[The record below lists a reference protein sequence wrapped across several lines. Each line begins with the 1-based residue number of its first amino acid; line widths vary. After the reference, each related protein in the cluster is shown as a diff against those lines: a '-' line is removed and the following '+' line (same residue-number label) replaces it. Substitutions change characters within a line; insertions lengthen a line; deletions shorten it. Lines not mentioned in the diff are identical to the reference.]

1 MDNIDHLR
9 THAAPGVQPGPRAA
23 HRLAAKPKSSR
34 TSELLRDFVAQQSG
48 PRISL
53 GALRDA
59 LGDRGF
65 GVLLFIFALPNLV
78 PVNIPLLSAVLGLPL
93 VLLAAQLS
101 YGRHK
106 PWFPE
111 WLTNQTFP
119 RQGFDAVVARA
130 LPALERAERL
140 LRPRLSVLLSWT
152 GERLIGIAIL
162 VLALVLTLPIPFAN
176 WLPAFAIAI
185 IGLAIVEKDGVAV
198 LVGLAVGVAAWRL
211 PRRWSSAWSRRP
223 VPVCER
229 VRLSSQPD
237 SAQAR
242 LFELRP
248 ELAGEPQPEHAHV
261 AQQRPGGMGHHGRPV
276 LLDQEMSGPGE
287 QITERGA
294 RQRDQRID
302 GDDGRDQ
309 RQRRQPGAEH
319 MQEPRALLRVMAEVM
334 LPEFVEALVAA
345 GHVTSVPGM
354 DTPA

>member
-1 MDNIDHLR
+1 MRR
-9 THAAPGVQPGPRAA
+9 TPSLAEPGPPGRA
-23 HRLAAKPKSSR
+23 HRLAAKPKSQPH
-34 TSELLRDFVAQQSG
+34 LGVAERLCRATER

-106 PWFPE
+106 PWFPH
-111 WLTNQTFP
+111 WLTGQTFP

-140 LRPRLSVLLSWT
+140 LRPRLTVLLSWT

-176 WLPAFAIAI
+176 WLPACAIAI

-198 LVGLAVGVAAWRL
+198 LVGLAVGVA
-211 PRRWSSAWSRRP
+211 S
-223 VPVCER
+223 
-229 VRLSSQPD
+229 
-237 SAQAR
+237 
-242 LFELRP
+242 
-248 ELAGEPQPEHAHV
+248 LAV
-261 AQQRPGGMGHHGRPV
+261 AATVVIG
-276 LLDQEMSGPGE
+276 L
-287 QITERGA
+287 IKA
-294 RQRDQRID
+294 
-302 GDDGRDQ
+302 
-309 RQRRQPGAEH
+309 
-319 MQEPRALLRVMAEVM
+319 ALLLFATV
-334 LPEFVEALVAA
+334 F
-345 GHVTSVPGM
+345 G
-354 DTPA
+354 